1 MPMKIAITG
10 GAGFIGTHLAKA
22 YLEAGHDVLIIDS
35 LVHGSRHALDSRARF
50 YQVDIRESNI
60 HTILQQER
68 PDIVSH
74 HAAQRPHMLIGEQS
88 LLDADVHVRG
98 LLNILDACV
107 NASIP
112 KFIYISGGNN
122 LYRPMDAEYRLVT
135 ENAPFYPRSPHAIS
149 KVAGEWYVRYYTE
162 HYGLKHT
169 IFRYAN
175 VYGET
180 PEIYAMYP
188 HHDLSY
194 YICMLAENRQPIIRG
209 SGNEMQDHIFID
221 DVVRANLCAL
231 QRGENQTLHISSGS
245 SYTLNQLFQAVAQQL
260 RSNLQP
266 IYLHRTCL
274 AIEPTGVVL
283 DNTRALHALGW
294 QPEIALREG
303 VALAV
308 ARLTKR
314 EEPGNAARLL
324 MTARNAE
331 AGEAAL
337 MRA

>member
-10 GAGFIGTHLAKA
+10 GAGFIGAHLVNA
-22 YLEAGHDVLIIDS
+22 YLEAGHDVLVIDS
-35 LVHGSRHALDSRARF
+35 LVHGCRRALDLRARF
-50 YQVDIRESNI
+50 YQVDIREREI

-74 HAAQRPHMLIGEQS
+74 HAAQRPHTIIGEQS

-112 KFIYISGGNN
+112 RFIYVSGGNN
-122 LYRPMDAEYRLVT
+122 LYRPMDTEYRLVT

-180 PEIYAMYP
+180 PETYATYP

-194 YICMLAENRQPIIRG
+194 YIYMLAENRRPIIRG

-245 SYTLNQLFQAVAQQL
+245 GYTLNQLFRVVAHNL
-260 RSNLQP
+260 CSTLQP
-266 IYLHRTCL
+266 IYLHPTCL
-274 AIEPTGVVL
+274 ATEKTGVVL
-283 DNTRALHALGW
+283 DNTRALHILGW
-294 QPEIALREG
+294 QPEISLREG

-314 EEPGNAARLL
+314 EEPGKAARPL
-324 MTARNAE
+324 MAASNAGE
-331 AGEAAL
+331 GEAAL
-337 MRA
+337 IRA

>member
-10 GAGFIGTHLAKA
+10 GAGFIGSHLAKA
-22 YLEAGHDVLIIDS
+22 YLEAGHDVLVIDS
-35 LVHGSRHALDSRARF
+35 LIHGSRHALDPRARF
-50 YQVDIRESNI
+50 YQVDIRESKI

-74 HAAQRPHMLIGEQS
+74 HAAQRPHTIIGEQS

-98 LLNILDACV
+98 LLNMLDACV

-112 KFIYISGGNN
+112 RFIYVSGGNN

-169 IFRYAN
+169 IFRYGN

-180 PEIYAMYP
+180 PEIYATYP

-209 SGNEMQDHIFID
+209 SGKEMQDHIFIE

-231 QRGENQTLHISSGS
+231 TRGENQTLHISSGS
-245 SYTLNQLFQAVAQQL
+245 SYTLNQLFQAAAHSL
-260 RSNLQP
+260 HSNLQP
-266 IYLHRTCL
+266 IYLHPTSL
-274 AIEPTGVVL
+274 VTEKTGVVL
-283 DNTRALHALGW
+283 DNTRALHVLGW
-294 QPEIALREG
+294 QPEISLREG

-308 ARLTKR
+308 VRLTKR
-314 EEPGNAARLL
+314 EEPGKAARPLL
-324 MTARNAE
+324 ATRNAGT
-331 AGEAAL
+331 GEAAL
-337 MRA
+337 IPA